1 MDRYLSLGIH
11 TILACFTAVKN
22 SPFSKYLLNETV
34 ISLMYS
40 LDIVFKRNADVSTLS
55 VDFVDENLLHSLIT
69 LFIDIVSNGIF
80 RDQAI
85 CSYIELHLL
94 WKALFISGTSSAKC
108 FFIVIGNV
116 STIVLGCLTFSA

>member
-1 MDRYLSLGIH
+1 MDRYLSLGIQ

-22 SPFSKYLLNETV
+22 SPFSKHLLNETV

-40 LDIVFKRNADVSTLS
+40 LGIVFKRNADVSTLS
-55 VDFVDENLLHSLIT
+55 VDFFDENLLHSLIT

-85 CSYIELHLL
+85 FSYKELHLL
-94 WKALFISGTSSAKC
+94 WKALFISGTNSAKC
-108 FFIVIGNV
+108 F
-116 STIVLGCLTFSA
+116 S